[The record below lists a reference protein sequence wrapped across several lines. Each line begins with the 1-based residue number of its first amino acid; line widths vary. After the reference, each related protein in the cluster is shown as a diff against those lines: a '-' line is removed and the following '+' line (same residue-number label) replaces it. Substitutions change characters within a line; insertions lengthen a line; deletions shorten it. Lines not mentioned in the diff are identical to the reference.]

1 VSKSPAF
8 QYYPLDFLGD
18 RNTLVM
24 SAEEI
29 GAYWLLISS
38 CWIEGDLP
46 NDIEDLAG
54 IARMPVDRFQKS
66 WEKRIS
72 RCFVQ
77 LANGQWVHPRLEEE
91 RAKQEEWAQRNSE
104 NGKKGAEKRWNKSES
119 PDSDGYSQAIGGLSP
134 GNGKGMPLQSSSSS
148 SCIHGTL
155 EPGGGAAHARARED
169 TPSPPSATRTA
180 DAAPPSP
187 PQPSQKKKSSTQSEA
202 GNPGRDPTMDHPA
215 VRVYREKFGRTPAQ
229 KYRLLI
235 SERVTDLDQYKA
247 TLQFWQESKYN
258 PANIQGQIDRYE
270 KDMARTSLP
279 IEQEVPGSVALAPTG
294 TGGMQ
299 LYGKPNS
306 YREPPKTFA
315 QLASEENARRIQG
328 NFELINKIR
337 SGELTINYGK

>member
-1 VSKSPAF
+1 MSKSPAF

-77 LANGQWVHPRLEEE
+77 LENGQWVHPRLEEE

-119 PDSDGYSQAIGGLSP
+119 PDSDGYRGAIGGLSP

-155 EPGGGAAHARARED
+155 EPGGGAAHARTRED

-180 DAAPPSP
+180 DAAPAL
-187 PQPSQKKKSSTQSEA
+187 QPKPKPKTQSLA
-202 GNPGRDPTMDHPA
+202 PPTAKPNRDPALDNPA
-215 VRVYREKFGRTPAQ
+215 VQIYRETFKRTPNEAQ
-229 KYRLLI
+229 RAEIQK
-235 SERVTDLDQYKA
+235 RVTDLNHYRT
-247 TLQFWQESKYN
+247 TLANWQLNNWS
-258 PANIQGQIDRYE
+258 PANIVGQLERYE
-270 KDMARTSLP
+270 RTKP
-279 IEQEVPGSVALAPTG
+279 KIEDQTLTVQQPECVALAPTG
-294 TGGMQ
+294 TGGMT
-299 LYGKPNS
+299 YGQPIQRNQ
-306 YREPPKTFA
+306 PKSFD
-315 QLASEENARRIQG
+315 QIRVEEHGRRLSGTAAILEQM
-328 NFELINKIR
+328 R
-337 SGELTINYGK
+337 AGELRIGLKQR